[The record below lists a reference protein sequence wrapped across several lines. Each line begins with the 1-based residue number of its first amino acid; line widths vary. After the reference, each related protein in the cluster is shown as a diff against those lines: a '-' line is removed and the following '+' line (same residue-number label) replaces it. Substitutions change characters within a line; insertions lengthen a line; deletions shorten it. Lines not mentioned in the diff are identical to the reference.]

1 MQETGEIGLFFRVFC
16 ILVRPHCKF
25 SYLSVIMWCMLLRRP
40 LTVMQKGRTNLFGIG
55 TKDVGIDLGTA
66 NTLVFIKGK
75 GIVLREP
82 SVVAKNTVT
91 NEIVAVG
98 SAAKN
103 MIGRTP
109 GSIVATRPMKDGVIA
124 DFETTTAMIEHY
136 MKEATK
142 ASGGSWKK
150 PNVMICV
157 PYGITSVEQ
166 RAVIDAARQAGAK
179 DAFTI
184 EEPFAAAIG
193 ANLPVWE
200 PTGSMVVDIGGG
212 TTEVAVISLGGIVTS
227 ESIRVGG
234 DTMDLAIISYIRK
247 TYNLTIGER
256 TAEAIKIEIGSA
268 KDAVKAEKMDIRG
281 RDLLTG
287 LPKTLEISSEEI
299 VEALRESILQ
309 IIEGVKKTLETTPP
323 ELSSDVME
331 RGIVLTGGGA
341 MLRNLDKVI
350 SDETNMPVFIAEDP
364 LDCVAMGT
372 GKALDNLEVIKKMQV
387 K

>member
-1 MQETGEIGLFFRVFC
+1 M
-16 ILVRPHCKF
+16 
-25 SYLSVIMWCMLLRRP
+25 
-40 LTVMQKGRTNLFGIG
+40 FGFG
-55 TKDVGIDLGTA
+55 SKDVGIDLGTA

-82 SVVAKNTVT
+82 SVVAKNVKTG
-91 NEIVAVG
+91 EIVAVG
-98 SAAKN
+98 NDAKN

-109 GSIVATRPMKDGVIA
+109 GSIIATRPMKDGVIA
-124 DFETTTAMIEHY
+124 DFDTTTAMIQY
-136 MKEATK
+136 YLREAQK
-142 ASGGSWKK
+142 ASGGTWKK

-166 RAVIDAARQAGAK
+166 RAVIDASRQAGAK

-193 ANLPVWE
+193 ASLPVWE

-234 DTMDLAIISYIRK
+234 DAMDQAIISYIRK
-247 TYNLTIGER
+247 TYNLTIGDR
-256 TAEAIKIEIGSA
+256 TAEQIKIEIGSA
-268 KDAVKAEKMDIRG
+268 NVTEKPEKMEIRG

-287 LPKTLEISSEEI
+287 LPKTIEISSEEI
-299 VEALRESILQ
+299 AEALKESITA
-309 IIEGVKKTLETTPP
+309 IIDGVKKTLEHTPP
-323 ELSSDVME
+323 ELAADVME

-341 MLRNLDKVI
+341 LLSNLDKVI
-350 SDETNMPVFIAEDP
+350 AEETNMPVSIAEDP
-364 LDCVAMGT
+364 LDCVAIGT
-372 GKALDNLEVIKKMQV
+372 GKALDNFDVIKKQQAR
-387 K
+387 

>member
-1 MQETGEIGLFFRVFC
+1 MFGL
-16 ILVRPHCKF
+16 
-25 SYLSVIMWCMLLRRP
+25 
-40 LTVMQKGRTNLFGIG
+40 GG
-55 TKDVGIDLGTA
+55 KDVGIDLGTA

-82 SVVAKNTVT
+82 SVVAKNTHT
-91 NEIVAVG
+91 GEIVAVG
-98 SAAKN
+98 SAARN

-124 DFETTTAMIEHY
+124 DFEITTAMIEHY
-136 MKEATK
+136 MKEAMK
-142 ASGGSWKK
+142 ASGGSWSK

-166 RAVIDAARQAGAK
+166 RAVTDASRQAGAK
-179 DAFTI
+179 DAYTI

-234 DTMDLAIISYIRK
+234 DTMDGAITSYIRK

-268 KDAVKAEKMDIRG
+268 QKAPKPEKMDIRG

-287 LPKTLEISSEEI
+287 LPKTIEISSDEI
-299 VEALRESILQ
+299 VDALRESIAQ

-341 MLRNLDKVI
+341 MLRGLDKVI
-350 SDETNMPVFIAEDP
+350 SEETNMPVFIAEDP
-364 LDCVAMGT
+364 LDCVAIGT
-372 GKALDNLEVIKKMQV
+372 GKALDNFDLIKKMQTR
-387 K
+387 